1 MDSKRSKEV
10 SGILNSG
17 SLVAIGFLIS
27 GVLSIATRIVL
38 ARFLEPSGYGLI
50 SEGLAV
56 LNILTVIS
64 ILGTGAGVSRFMS
77 RNEDHRNLV
86 ESALTVVLP
95 ISFILSGIALLNLE
109 FIASFFNQSNITPV
123 LEALILNVPAAA
135 ALSILIGGFR
145 GHEETLQKVI
155 ISMIILPG
163 LILIM
168 SLSLILISE
177 TAAMAAY
184 GYTLAGWT
192 SAFIAGI
199 WYYARFGI
207 VKPSLQEIKPLLR
220 FSLPLGFKSVLNY
233 GVQWS
238 SIILIGYMLGSS
250 STGLFNAAYPISYG
264 LLAGLSSINY
274 LFMPVISRM
283 HSNSDLASVKNIYSN
298 ITRWLLIGTL
308 PLGIFMA
315 LKSETIMTLLFG
327 KSYSVAG
334 MLLSV
339 LVVGQFVKVIFGPL
353 GNILIAVGN
362 TKQEA
367 VAKLCSL
374 IVLILS
380 SIPLISSIGILG
392 APMGFV
398 LASITGE
405 VVRLYFSRRHASF
418 NPFNSFDP
426 KIIIGGIIGSI
437 FLIPKGS
444 LIINIFQASGF
455 FIFYLIFIL
464 GTGVITES
472 DIELVESFLKDSI
485 FPEKIWHIPLD
496 ISKRISNF

>member
-17 SLVAIGFLIS
+17 SLVAIGFLMS
-27 GVLSIATRIVL
+27 GALSIATRIIL

-56 LNILTVIS
+56 LNILTVLS

-77 RNEDHRNLV
+77 RNENHKNLV
-86 ESALTVVLP
+86 ESALVVVLP
-95 ISFILSGIALLNLE
+95 ISLVLSGLALFNIEL
-109 FIASFFNQSNITPV
+109 IASFFNQNTITPV

-155 ISMIILPG
+155 ISMIILPS
-163 LILIM
+163 LILIL

-184 GYTLAGWT
+184 GYTLAGWI

-199 WYYARFGI
+199 WYYTRFG
-207 VKPSLQEIKPLLR
+207 VSKPSLKEIKPLLK
-220 FSLPLGFKSVLNY
+220 FSLPLGFKSILNY
-233 GVQWS
+233 GVKWS

-283 HSNSDLASVKNIYSN
+283 HSNSDLESVKSIYSD

-308 PLGIFMA
+308 PFAILMS
-315 LKSETIMTLLFG
+315 LKSKTIMNLLFG
-327 KSYSVAG
+327 SSYTAAG
-334 MLLSV
+334 MLLSI
-339 LVVGQFVKVIFGPL
+339 LVIGQFVKVIFGPL
-353 GNILIAVGN
+353 GNILIAVGQ

-367 VAKLCSL
+367 TAKLCSL

-380 SIPLISSIGILG
+380 SIPLISSIGLLG
-392 APMGFV
+392 AAVGFMFGS
-398 LASITGE
+398 LTGE
-405 VVRLYFSRRHASF
+405 IVRLYFSRKHDNF
-418 NPFNSFDP
+418 NPFESFDW
-426 KIIIGGIIGSI
+426 KIIIGGFIASI
-437 FLIPKGS
+437 FLIPRGDLLINVFQTAGS
-444 LIINIFQASGF
+444 FS
-455 FIFYLIFIL
+455 FYLIFIL
-464 GTGVITES
+464 VTGVITTE
-472 DIELVESFLKDSI
+472 DLDVLEKFLKESL
-485 FPEKIWHIPLD
+485 FPEKIWYIPLE
-496 ISKRISNF
+496 ILRRISGF